1 MVNGSFVFISPPTYH
16 KDVAGIRVDRLNA
29 ICGPEIHFVFIFFQ
43 YVTFCFV
50 SIVTKNTN

>member
-16 KDVAGIRVDRLNA
+16 KDVVGIRVDRLNA